1 MAESL
6 AQKLNKLKASEMFVP
21 YVQDREFGTYENNLT
36 GQTVNREAEL
46 IFAEQNKIRDA
57 INTELV
63 QKHNN
68 SLKPTQ
74 ETNTGNA
81 DYTSNV
87 GDELISKDRGIQYQE
102 IGHTYH

>member
-6 AQKLNKLKASEMFVP
+6 AQKLDKLKASEMFVP
-21 YVQDREFGTYENNLT
+21 YVQDREVGTYENNLT

-63 QKHNN
+63 QKHND
-68 SLKPTQ
+68 SLKPTYSSGDKSVARQ
-74 ETNTGNA
+74 LESKTYGV
-81 DYTSNV
+81 DGDKISNN
-87 GDELISKDRGIQYQE
+87 SR
-102 IGHTYH
+102 